1 MGQQNSVIIEQRQT
15 AAAANRKWKQHISA
29 IAREYT
35 KDAVEVLVDIMGDT
49 GMPPSA
55 RVKAATEILDRGW
68 GKAPVNIKLDAG
80 GALDL
85 SALSDE
91 ALKDIIAEN
100 SAIMDALPGDQVDL
114 GANDYSEYFEDPQG
128 EG

>member
-1 MGQQNSVIIEQRQT
+1 MGKQQSVIVEQRQS
-15 AAAANRKWKQHISA
+15 AAIANRKWKQHISA

-35 KDAVEVLVDIMGDT
+35 KDAVTVLVDIMGNDQ
-49 GMPPSA
+49 MPPSA

-100 SAIMDALPGDQVDL
+100 SALVENMDGETVDL
-114 GANDYSEYFEDPQG
+114 DADDYTAYFEDPRD
-128 EG
+128 E

>member
-1 MGQQNSVIIEQRQT
+1 MGQQSVIVEQRQT

-29 IAREYT
+29 LCREYT
-35 KDAVEVLVDIMGDT
+35 KDAVETLNAIMTDEA
-49 GMPPSA
+49 MPPNA
-55 RVKAATEILDRGW
+55 RIRAASEILDRGW

-100 SAIMDALPGDQVDL
+100 TNLLDGMDGEQVDL
-114 GANDYSEYFEDPQG
+114 SANDYAEYFEDPKD

>member
-1 MGQQNSVIIEQRQT
+1 MGQQSVIVEQRQT

-29 IAREYT
+29 LCREYT
-35 KDAVEVLVDIMGDT
+35 KDAVETLNEIMTDEA
-49 GMPPSA
+49 MPPNA
-55 RVKAATEILDRGW
+55 RIRAASEILDRGW

-100 SAIMDALPGDQVDL
+100 TNLLDGMDGDQVDL
-114 GANDYSEYFEDPQG
+114 SANDYAEYFEDPKD
-128 EG
+128 ED

>member
-1 MGQQNSVIIEQRQT
+1 MGQQSVIVEQRQT

-29 IAREYT
+29 LCREYT
-35 KDAVEVLVDIMGDT
+35 KDAVETLNAIMTDE
-49 GMPPSA
+49 GMPPNA
-55 RVKAATEILDRGW
+55 RIRAASEILDRGW

-100 SAIMDALPGDQVDL
+100 TNLLDGIGGEQVDL
-114 GANDYSEYFEDPQG
+114 SANDYAEYFEDPQD

>member
-1 MGQQNSVIIEQRQT
+1 MSEDVNPLVEQRMT

-35 KDAVEVLVDIMGDT
+35 KDAVETLVEIMGDQEA
-49 GMPPSA
+49 PPSA

-68 GKAPVNIKLDAG
+68 GKAPVNITLNAG
-80 GALDL
+80 GELDL
-85 SALSDE
+85 EALSDE

-100 SAIMDALPGDQVDL
+100 LAAMEGEQVELEPD
-114 GANDYSEYFEDPQG
+114 EYTSYFMPRNVN
-128 EG
+128 